1 MTELKKVP
9 PQNNAEIVTQ
19 AHQGTLTTREEERV
33 QVWKDKRAK
42 ANMGF
47 SYKLCKK
54 KNDSRGGGIS
64 IGVDFSNRKN
74 LSQLQQGEISRA
86 LQCAVSGS
94 ANDDYSCL
102 FIAESTAAL
111 SESTRKADFIA
122 NAFSGAMLEME
133 PRDIIESQLCARLVI
148 LNSQANRF
156 MNRAACSDNSKVVD
170 LNINRATKLMRLHN
184 ETLEA
189 LNRYRRKGEQK
200 MIIQHVNVNSGGQA
214 VVAGEFTPGGGN
226 VKKGKE

>member
-9 PQNNAEIVTQ
+9 PQNSTNSVAP
-19 AHQGTLTTREEERV
+19 AHKGTLPTSEKERIST
-33 QVWKDKRAK
+33 WKDKKAK
-42 ANMGF
+42 ENMGF
-47 SYKLCKK
+47 SYKVREKEADTPKDATC
-54 KNDSRGGGIS
+54 
-64 IGVDFSNRKN
+64 IGTDFSDRHD
-74 LSQLQQGEISRA
+74 LTQLQRAEIHRA
-86 LQCAVSGS
+86 AQCAISGS
-94 ANDDYSCL
+94 ANDEYCRL
-102 FIAESTAAL
+102 FLAESTSAL
-111 SESTRKADFIA
+111 DGSIHKADFLA

-156 MNRAACSDNSKVVD
+156 MNRAASSDNSKVVD

-200 MIIQHVNVNSGGQA
+200 MIVQHVNVNSGGQA
-214 VVAGEFTPGGGN
+214 VVASEFAPGGGN
-226 VKKGKE
+226 TKKGKE

>member
-1 MTELKKVP
+1 MAELKKGL
-9 PQNNAEIVTQ
+9 PQNNADCVTQ
-19 AHQGTLTTREEERV
+19 SHKGTLTTCEEERV
-33 QVWKDKRAK
+33 QAWKDKRAK
-42 ANMGF
+42 ADMGF
-47 SYKLCKK
+47 SYKLGKK
-54 KNDSRGGGIS
+54 KDDSQGGGIS
-64 IGVDFSNRKN
+64 IDTDFSNRGN
-74 LSQLQQGEISRA
+74 LSQFQKAAISRA

-102 FIAESTAAL
+102 FIGESTAAL
-111 SESTRKADFIA
+111 SGSTHKADFIA

-156 MNRAACSDNSKVVD
+156 MSRATNSDDSRIID

-184 ETLEA
+184 ETIEA

-200 MIIQHVNVNSGGQA
+200 MIVQHVNVNSGGQA
-214 VVAGEFTPGGGN
+214 VVASEFTPGGGN
-226 VKKGKE
+226 AKKGKE